1 VKTRSATSGV
11 AASLLGL
18 GMLVAC
24 APEGQIA
31 ESSKT
36 KECSAELV
44 SALGTFSRDLGLA
57 YAVTPADA
65 DSIFRSG
72 QVEKHYARDG
82 VQYGSHFGLEKTAKG
97 CTLKFYKRTTS
108 EPGTSTSTTGSFGTV
123 ALQTC
128 KCK

>member
-1 VKTRSATSGV
+1 MRIRSASISV
-11 AASLLGL
+11 AASLLSLGL
-18 GMLVAC
+18 LAGC

-44 SALGTFSRDLGLA
+44 SALATFSRDLGLA
-57 YAVTPADA
+57 YTVSPADA
-65 DSIFRSG
+65 DSIFRTG
-72 QVEKHYARDG
+72 TVEKQYARDG
-82 VQYGSHFGLEKTAKG
+82 VQHGSHFGVEKTAKG
-97 CTLKFYKRTTS
+97 CSLKFYKRTTS
-108 EPGTSTSTTGSFGTV
+108 EPGRSTSTAGSFGTV